1 MRFEMSEE
9 NSKTVLSSTKW
20 ITNVGQNCLTSLNN
34 STKPTSSG
42 KKLIN
47 AFLLVPIIV
56 PTAITALS
64 LSLTM
69 LFLNAVNVQKDDSKL
84 SKVIKFIVS
93 SLIYTAAIVVLI
105 PRIVLNLIIS
115 LIPGLIFY
123 YINKDMFSQKDI
135 ENSQGQPVNKVEISN
150 DKEYNERVE
159 KKEASISGTDQHQNN
174 EEHEQNELR
183 SNSQSN
189 SEQHHS
195 AYNQALVS
203 NGQLHNRS
211 TVEAASREV
220 GNTGFVDQTVIA
232 KDINNDG
239 IRDDGMMMRTVGN
252 DRNFTACG
260 VATGNAANKQEGFAT
275 PMGVSCNIVEN
286 EIDSQPGCSM
296 STGTDKKQAIKH
308 LKQSESART
317 LLSDGSEILSIE
329 QFGSSQ
335 RKQ

>member
-1 MRFEMSEE
+1 MKFERSEE
-9 NSKTVLSSTKW
+9 NSKRVLSGTKW
-20 ITNVGQNCLTSLNN
+20 ITNVGQNYLTSLNN

-93 SLIYTAAIVVLI
+93 SLIYIAATVVLI
-105 PRIVLNLIIS
+105 PCIVLNLIIS

-135 ENSQGQPVNKVEISN
+135 KNSQGQPVNKVEISN

-159 KKEASISGTDQHQNN
+159 KEASILGTDQHQNN

-203 NGQLHNRS
+203 NGQLHNQP
-211 TVEAASREV
+211 TVEVISREV
-220 GNTGFVDQTVIA
+220 GNTRFVDQTVIA

-239 IRDDGMMMRTVGN
+239 IRDGGMMMRAVGN

-260 VATGNAANKQEGFAT
+260 VVTGNATNKQEGFAT
-275 PMGVSCNIVEN
+275 AMKLSCNIVEN
-286 EIDSQPGCSM
+286 GIDFQLGCSM
-296 STGTDKKQAIKH
+296 RTGTDKKQAIKH
-308 LKQSESART
+308 LKQSESAQT
-317 LLSDGSEILSIE
+317 LLSGDSGILSIE

>member
-1 MRFEMSEE
+1 MSEE

>member
-1 MRFEMSEE
+1 MKFEMSEE
-9 NSKTVLSSTKW
+9 NSKRVLSGTKW
-20 ITNVGQNCLTSLNN
+20 ITNVGQNYLTSLNN

-93 SLIYTAAIVVLI
+93 SLIYIAATVVLI
-105 PRIVLNLIIS
+105 PCIVLNLIIS

-159 KKEASISGTDQHQNN
+159 KEASISGTDQHQNN

-203 NGQLHNRS
+203 NGQLHNQP
-211 TVEAASREV
+211 TVEVISREV
-220 GNTGFVDQTVIA
+220 GNTRFVDQTVIA

-239 IRDDGMMMRTVGN
+239 IRDGGMMMRTVGN

-260 VATGNAANKQEGFAT
+260 VVTGNATNKQEGFAT
-275 PMGVSCNIVEN
+275 AMGFSCNIVEN
-286 EIDSQPGCSM
+286 GIDFQLGCSM
-296 STGTDKKQAIKH
+296 RTGTDKKQAIKH

-317 LLSDGSEILSIE
+317 LLSGDSGILSIE

>member
-1 MRFEMSEE
+1 MKFEMSEE
-9 NSKTVLSSTKW
+9 NSKRVLSGTKW
-20 ITNVGQNCLTSLNN
+20 ITNVGQNYLTSLNN

-64 LSLTM
+64 LSLIM

-93 SLIYTAAIVVLI
+93 SLIYIAATVVLI
-105 PRIVLNLIIS
+105 PCIVLNLIIS

-159 KKEASISGTDQHQNN
+159 KEASISGTDQHQNN

-203 NGQLHNRS
+203 NGQLHNQP
-211 TVEAASREV
+211 TVEVISREV
-220 GNTGFVDQTVIA
+220 GNTRFVDQTVIA

-239 IRDDGMMMRTVGN
+239 IRDGGMMMRTVGN

-260 VATGNAANKQEGFAT
+260 VVTGNATNKQEGFAT
-275 PMGVSCNIVEN
+275 AMGFSCNIVEN
-286 EIDSQPGCSM
+286 GIDFQLGCSM
-296 STGTDKKQAIKH
+296 RTGTDKKQAIKH

-317 LLSDGSEILSIE
+317 LLSGDSGILSIE

>member
-1 MRFEMSEE
+1 MVVKMKFEMSEE
-9 NSKTVLSSTKW
+9 NSKRVLSGTKW
-20 ITNVGQNCLTSLNN
+20 ITNVGQNYLASLNN

-93 SLIYTAAIVVLI
+93 SLIYIAATVVLI
-105 PRIVLNLIIS
+105 PCIVLNLIIS

-135 ENSQGQPVNKVEISN
+135 ENSQGQPVNKSE
-150 DKEYNERVE
+150 EYNKRVE
-159 KKEASISGTDQHQNN
+159 EEASMLGTDQHQNN
-174 EEHEQNELR
+174 EEHEQNELG

-195 AYNQALVS
+195 AHNQALVS
-203 NGQLHNRS
+203 NGQLHNQP
-211 TVEAASREV
+211 TVEVISREV
-220 GNTGFVDQTVIA
+220 GNTRFVDQTVIV
-232 KDINNDG
+232 KNINNDG
-239 IRDDGMMMRTVGN
+239 IRDGGMMMRTVGN

-260 VATGNAANKQEGFAT
+260 VVTGNATNKQEGFAT
-275 PMGVSCNIVEN
+275 AMGFSCNIVEN
-286 EIDSQPGCSM
+286 GIDSQLGCSM
-296 STGTDKKQAIKH
+296 RTGTDKKQAIKH

-317 LLSDGSEILSIE
+317 LLSGDSGILSIE
-329 QFGSSQ
+329 QLGSSQ
-335 RKQ
+335 RK

>member
-1 MRFEMSEE
+1 MKFEMSEE
-9 NSKTVLSSTKW
+9 NSKRVLSGTKW
-20 ITNVGQNCLTSLNN
+20 ITNVDQNYLTSLNN

-93 SLIYTAAIVVLI
+93 SLIYIAATVVLI
-105 PRIVLNLIIS
+105 PCIVLNLIIS

-159 KKEASISGTDQHQNN
+159 KEASISGTDQHQNN

-203 NGQLHNRS
+203 NGQLHNQP
-211 TVEAASREV
+211 TVEVISREV
-220 GNTGFVDQTVIA
+220 GNTRFVDQTVIA

-239 IRDDGMMMRTVGN
+239 IRDGGMMMRTVGN

-260 VATGNAANKQEGFAT
+260 VVTGNATNKQEGFAT
-275 PMGVSCNIVEN
+275 AMGFSCNIVEN
-286 EIDSQPGCSM
+286 GKDFQLGCSM
-296 STGTDKKQAIKH
+296 RTGTDKKQAIKH

-317 LLSDGSEILSIE
+317 LLSGDSGILSIE

>member
-1 MRFEMSEE
+1 MKFEMSEE
-9 NSKTVLSSTKW
+9 NSKRVLSGTKW
-20 ITNVGQNCLTSLNN
+20 ITNVGQNYLTSLNN

-93 SLIYTAAIVVLI
+93 SLIYIAATVVLI
-105 PRIVLNLIIS
+105 PCIVLNLIIS

-159 KKEASISGTDQHQNN
+159 KEASILGTDQHQNN

-203 NGQLHNRS
+203 NGQLHNQP
-211 TVEAASREV
+211 TVEVISREV
-220 GNTGFVDQTVIA
+220 GNTRFVDQTVIA

-239 IRDDGMMMRTVGN
+239 IRDGGMMMRTVGN

-260 VATGNAANKQEGFAT
+260 VVTGNATNKQEGFAT
-275 PMGVSCNIVEN
+275 AMGFSCNIVEN
-286 EIDSQPGCSM
+286 GIDFQLGCSM
-296 STGTDKKQAIKH
+296 RTGTDKKQAIKH

-317 LLSDGSEILSIE
+317 LLSGDSGILSIE

>member
-1 MRFEMSEE
+1 M
-9 NSKTVLSSTKW
+9 
-20 ITNVGQNCLTSLNN
+20 
-34 STKPTSSG
+34 
-42 KKLIN
+42 
-47 AFLLVPIIV
+47 

-93 SLIYTAAIVVLI
+93 SLIYIAATVVLI
-105 PRIVLNLIIS
+105 PCIVLNLIIS

-159 KKEASISGTDQHQNN
+159 KEASILGTDQHQNN

-203 NGQLHNRS
+203 NGQLHNQP
-211 TVEAASREV
+211 TVEVISREV
-220 GNTGFVDQTVIA
+220 GNTRFVDQTVIA

-239 IRDDGMMMRTVGN
+239 IRDGGMMMRTVGN

-260 VATGNAANKQEGFAT
+260 VVTGNATNKQEGFTTA
-275 PMGVSCNIVEN
+275 MGFSCNIVEN
-286 EIDSQPGCSM
+286 GIDFQLGCSM
-296 STGTDKKQAIKH
+296 RTGTDKKQAIKH

-317 LLSDGSEILSIE
+317 LLSGDSGILSIE

>member
-1 MRFEMSEE
+1 MKFEMSEE
-9 NSKTVLSSTKW
+9 NSKRVLSGTKW
-20 ITNVGQNCLTSLNN
+20 ITNVGQNYLTSLNN

-93 SLIYTAAIVVLI
+93 SLIYIAATVVLI
-105 PRIVLNLIIS
+105 PCIVLNLIIS
-115 LIPGLIFY
+115 LIPGLILY

-159 KKEASISGTDQHQNN
+159 KEARISGTDQHQNN

-203 NGQLHNRS
+203 NGQLHNQP
-211 TVEAASREV
+211 TVEVISREV
-220 GNTGFVDQTVIA
+220 GNTRFVDQTVIA

-239 IRDDGMMMRTVGN
+239 IRDGGMMMRTVGN

-260 VATGNAANKQEGFAT
+260 VVTGNATNKQEGFAT
-275 PMGVSCNIVEN
+275 AMGFSCNIVEN
-286 EIDSQPGCSM
+286 GIDFQLGCSM
-296 STGTDKKQAIKH
+296 RTGTDKKQAIKH

-317 LLSDGSEILSIE
+317 LLSGDSGILSIE

>member
-1 MRFEMSEE
+1 MKFEMSEE
-9 NSKTVLSSTKW
+9 NSKRVLSGTKW
-20 ITNVGQNCLTSLNN
+20 ITNVGQNYLTSLNN

-93 SLIYTAAIVVLI
+93 SLIYIAATVVLI
-105 PRIVLNLIIS
+105 PCIVLNLIIS

-123 YINKDMFSQKDI
+123 YIHKDI

-159 KKEASISGTDQHQNN
+159 KEASISGTDQHQNN

-195 AYNQALVS
+195 ACNQALVS
-203 NGQLHNRS
+203 NGQLHNQP
-211 TVEAASREV
+211 TVEVISREV
-220 GNTGFVDQTVIA
+220 GNTRFVDQTVIA

-239 IRDDGMMMRTVGN
+239 IRDGGMVMRTVGN
-252 DRNFTACG
+252 DRNFTVCG
-260 VATGNAANKQEGFAT
+260 VVTGNATNKQEGFAT
-275 PMGVSCNIVEN
+275 AMGFSCNIVAN
-286 EIDSQPGCSM
+286 GIDFQLGCSM
-296 STGTDKKQAIKH
+296 RTGTDKKQAIKH

-317 LLSDGSEILSIE
+317 LLSGDSGILSIE

>member
-1 MRFEMSEE
+1 MAG
-9 NSKTVLSSTKW
+9 TKW
-20 ITNVGQNCLTSLNN
+20 ITNVGQNYLTSLNN

-93 SLIYTAAIVVLI
+93 SLIYIAATVVLI
-105 PRIVLNLIIS
+105 PCIVLNLIIS

-159 KKEASISGTDQHQNN
+159 KEASISGTDQHQNN

-203 NGQLHNRS
+203 NGQLHNQP
-211 TVEAASREV
+211 TVEVISREV
-220 GNTGFVDQTVIA
+220 GNTRFVDQTVIA

-239 IRDDGMMMRTVGN
+239 IRDGGMMMRTVGN

-260 VATGNAANKQEGFAT
+260 VVTGNATNKQEGFAT
-275 PMGVSCNIVEN
+275 AMGFSCNIVEN
-286 EIDSQPGCSM
+286 GIDFQLGCSM
-296 STGTDKKQAIKH
+296 RTGTDKKQAIKH

-317 LLSDGSEILSIE
+317 LLSGDSGILSIE

>member
-1 MRFEMSEE
+1 MKFEMSEE
-9 NSKTVLSSTKW
+9 NSKRVLSGTKW
-20 ITNVGQNCLTSLNN
+20 ITNVGQNYLTSLNN

-93 SLIYTAAIVVLI
+93 SLIYIAATVVLI
-105 PRIVLNLIIS
+105 PCIVLNLIIS

-159 KKEASISGTDQHQNN
+159 KEASISGTDQHQNN

-203 NGQLHNRS
+203 NGQLHNQP
-211 TVEAASREV
+211 TVEVISREV
-220 GNTGFVDQTVIA
+220 GNTRFVDQTVIA

-239 IRDDGMMMRTVGN
+239 IRDGGMMMRTVGN
-252 DRNFTACG
+252 DRNFTAC
-260 VATGNAANKQEGFAT
+260 VVVTGNATNKQEGFAT
-275 PMGVSCNIVEN
+275 AMGFSCNIVEN
-286 EIDSQPGCSM
+286 GIDFQLGCSM
-296 STGTDKKQAIKH
+296 RTGTDKKQAIKH

-317 LLSDGSEILSIE
+317 LLSGDSGILSIE

>member
-1 MRFEMSEE
+1 MKFEMSEE
-9 NSKTVLSSTKW
+9 NSKRVLSGTKW
-20 ITNVGQNCLTSLNN
+20 ITNVDQNYLTSLNN

-93 SLIYTAAIVVLI
+93 SLIYIAATVVLI
-105 PRIVLNLIIS
+105 PCIVLNLIIS

-159 KKEASISGTDQHQNN
+159 KEASISGTDQHQNN

-203 NGQLHNRS
+203 NGQLHNQP
-211 TVEAASREV
+211 TVEVISREV
-220 GNTGFVDQTVIA
+220 GNTRFVDQTVIA

-239 IRDDGMMMRTVGN
+239 IRDGGMMMRTVGN

-260 VATGNAANKQEGFAT
+260 VVTGNATNKQEGFAT
-275 PMGVSCNIVEN
+275 AMGFSCNIVEN
-286 EIDSQPGCSM
+286 GIDFQLGCSM
-296 STGTDKKQAIKH
+296 RTGTDKKQAIKH

-317 LLSDGSEILSIE
+317 LLSGDSGILSIE

>member
-1 MRFEMSEE
+1 MKFEMSEE
-9 NSKTVLSSTKW
+9 NSKRVLSGTKW
-20 ITNVGQNCLTSLNN
+20 ITNVGQNYLTSLNN

-93 SLIYTAAIVVLI
+93 SLIYIAATVVLI
-105 PRIVLNLIIS
+105 PCIVLNLIIS

-159 KKEASISGTDQHQNN
+159 KEASISGTDQHQNN

-203 NGQLHNRS
+203 DGQLHNQP
-211 TVEAASREV
+211 TVEVISREV
-220 GNTGFVDQTVIA
+220 GNTRFVDQTVIA

-239 IRDDGMMMRTVGN
+239 IRDGGMMMRTVGN

-260 VATGNAANKQEGFAT
+260 VVTGNATNKQEGFAT
-275 PMGVSCNIVEN
+275 AMGFSCNIVEN
-286 EIDSQPGCSM
+286 GIDFQLGCSM
-296 STGTDKKQAIKH
+296 RTGTDKKQAIKH

-317 LLSDGSEILSIE
+317 LLSGDSGILSIE

>member
-1 MRFEMSEE
+1 MKFEMSEE
-9 NSKTVLSSTKW
+9 NSKRVLSGTKW
-20 ITNVGQNCLTSLNN
+20 ITNVGQNYLTSLNN

-56 PTAITALS
+56 PTAIPALS

-93 SLIYTAAIVVLI
+93 SLIYIAATVVLI
-105 PRIVLNLIIS
+105 PCIVLNLIIS

-135 ENSQGQPVNKVEISN
+135 ENSQGKPVNKVEISN
-150 DKEYNERVE
+150 NKEYNERVE
-159 KKEASISGTDQHQNN
+159 KEASILGTEQHQNN

-203 NGQLHNRS
+203 NGQLHNQP
-211 TVEAASREV
+211 TVEVISREV
-220 GNTGFVDQTVIA
+220 GNTRFVDQTVIA

-239 IRDDGMMMRTVGN
+239 IRDGGMMMRTVGN

-260 VATGNAANKQEGFAT
+260 VVTGNATNKQEGFAT
-275 PMGVSCNIVEN
+275 VMGFSCNIVEN
-286 EIDSQPGCSM
+286 GIDFQLGCSM
-296 STGTDKKQAIKH
+296 RTGTDKKQAIKH

-317 LLSDGSEILSIE
+317 FLSGDSGILSIE

>member
-1 MRFEMSEE
+1 MKLEMSEE
-9 NSKTVLSSTKW
+9 NSKRVLSGTKW
-20 ITNVGQNCLTSLNN
+20 ITNVGQNYLASLNN

-69 LFLNAVNVQKDDSKL
+69 LFLNAVSAQKDDSTL
-84 SKVIKFIVS
+84 SKVIKFIVR
-93 SLIYTAAIVVLI
+93 SLIYIAAAVVLI
-105 PRIVLNLIIS
+105 PCIVLNLIIS
-115 LIPGLIFY
+115 LIPFLIFRA
-123 YINKDMFSQKDI
+123 INKDMFGQKNI
-135 ENSQGQPVNKVEISN
+135 ENKPVNKVEISN

-159 KKEASISGTDQHQNN
+159 KEASMLGTDQHQNN

-203 NGQLHNRS
+203 NGQLHNQP
-211 TVEAASREV
+211 TVEVISREV
-220 GNTGFVDQTVIA
+220 GNTRFVDQTVIA
-232 KDINNDG
+232 KNINNDD
-239 IRDDGMMMRTVGN
+239 IRDGEMMMRTVGN
-252 DRNFTACG
+252 ERNFTVCS
-260 VATGNAANKQEGFAT
+260 VITGNATNKQEGFAT
-275 PMGVSCNIVEN
+275 AMGFSCNIVKDG
-286 EIDSQPGCSM
+286 IDFQLGCSVR
-296 STGTDKKQAIKH
+296 TGTDKNQAIEH

-317 LLSDGSEILSIE
+317 LLSGNGGILSIE
-329 QFGSSQ
+329 QPGSSQ
-335 RKQ
+335 RK

>member
-1 MRFEMSEE
+1 MKFEMSEE
-9 NSKTVLSSTKW
+9 NSKRVLSGTKW
-20 ITNVGQNCLTSLNN
+20 ITNVGQNYLTSLNN

-93 SLIYTAAIVVLI
+93 SLIYIAATVVLI
-105 PRIVLNLIIS
+105 PCIVLNLIIS

-159 KKEASISGTDQHQNN
+159 KEASISGTDQHQNN

-203 NGQLHNRS
+203 NGQLHNQP
-211 TVEAASREV
+211 TVEVISREV
-220 GNTGFVDQTVIA
+220 GNTRFVDQTVIA

-239 IRDDGMMMRTVGN
+239 IRDGGMMMRTVGN

-260 VATGNAANKQEGFAT
+260 VVTGNATNKQEGFAT
-275 PMGVSCNIVEN
+275 AMGFSCNIVEN
-286 EIDSQPGCSM
+286 RIDFQLGCSM
-296 STGTDKKQAIKH
+296 RTGTDKKQAIKH

-317 LLSDGSEILSIE
+317 LLSGDSGILSIE

>member
-1 MRFEMSEE
+1 MKFEMSEE
-9 NSKTVLSSTKW
+9 NSKRVLSGTKW
-20 ITNVGQNCLTSLNN
+20 ITNVGQNYLTSLNN

-93 SLIYTAAIVVLI
+93 SLIYIAATVVLI
-105 PRIVLNLIIS
+105 PCIVLNLIIS

-159 KKEASISGTDQHQNN
+159 KEASILGTDQHQNN

-203 NGQLHNRS
+203 NGQLHNQPN
-211 TVEAASREV
+211 VEVISREV
-220 GNTGFVDQTVIA
+220 GNTRFVDQTVIA

-239 IRDDGMMMRTVGN
+239 IRDGGMMMRTVGN

-260 VATGNAANKQEGFAT
+260 VVTGNATNKQEGFAT
-275 PMGVSCNIVEN
+275 AMGFSCNIVEN
-286 EIDSQPGCSM
+286 GID
-296 STGTDKKQAIKH
+296 
-308 LKQSESART
+308 
-317 LLSDGSEILSIE
+317 
-329 QFGSSQ
+329 F
-335 RKQ
+335 

>member
-1 MRFEMSEE
+1 MKFEMSEE
-9 NSKTVLSSTKW
+9 NSKRVLSGTKW
-20 ITNVGQNCLTSLNN
+20 ITNVGQNYLTSLNN

-93 SLIYTAAIVVLI
+93 SLIYIAATVVLI
-105 PRIVLNLIIS
+105 PCIVLNLIIS

-159 KKEASISGTDQHQNN
+159 KEASISGTDQHQNN

-183 SNSQSN
+183 NNSQSN

-203 NGQLHNRS
+203 NGQLHNQP
-211 TVEAASREV
+211 TVEVISREV
-220 GNTGFVDQTVIA
+220 GNTRFVDQTVIA

-239 IRDDGMMMRTVGN
+239 IRDGGMMMRTVGN

-260 VATGNAANKQEGFAT
+260 VVTGNATNKQEGFAT
-275 PMGVSCNIVEN
+275 AMGFSCNIVEN
-286 EIDSQPGCSM
+286 GIDFQLGCSM
-296 STGTDKKQAIKH
+296 RTGTDKKQAIKH
-308 LKQSESART
+308 LKA
-317 LLSDGSEILSIE
+317 
-329 QFGSSQ
+329 
-335 RKQ
+335 K

>member
-1 MRFEMSEE
+1 MKFEMSEE
-9 NSKTVLSSTKW
+9 NSKRVLSGTKW
-20 ITNVGQNCLTSLNN
+20 ITNVGQNYLTSLNN
-34 STKPTSSG
+34 STKTTSSG

-93 SLIYTAAIVVLI
+93 SLIYIAATVVLI
-105 PRIVLNLIIS
+105 PCIVLNLIIS

-159 KKEASISGTDQHQNN
+159 KEASISGTDQHQNN

-203 NGQLHNRS
+203 NGQLHNQP
-211 TVEAASREV
+211 TVEVISREV
-220 GNTGFVDQTVIA
+220 GNTRFVDQTVIA

-239 IRDDGMMMRTVGN
+239 IRDGGMMMRTVGN

-260 VATGNAANKQEGFAT
+260 VVTGNATNKQEGFAT
-275 PMGVSCNIVEN
+275 AMGFSCNIVEN
-286 EIDSQPGCSM
+286 GIDFQLGCSM
-296 STGTDKKQAIKH
+296 RTGTDKKQAIKH

-317 LLSDGSEILSIE
+317 LLSGDSGILSIE

>member
-1 MRFEMSEE
+1 MKFEMSEE
-9 NSKTVLSSTKW
+9 NSKRVLSGTKW
-20 ITNVGQNCLTSLNN
+20 ITNVGQNYLTSLNN

-93 SLIYTAAIVVLI
+93 SLIYIAATVVLI
-105 PRIVLNLIIS
+105 PCIVLNLIIS

-159 KKEASISGTDQHQNN
+159 KEASILGTDQHQNN

-203 NGQLHNRS
+203 NGQLHNQP
-211 TVEAASREV
+211 TVEVISREV
-220 GNTGFVDQTVIA
+220 GNTRFVDQTVIA

-239 IRDDGMMMRTVGN
+239 IRDGGMMMRTVGN

-260 VATGNAANKQEGFAT
+260 VVTGNATNKQEGFAT
-275 PMGVSCNIVEN
+275 AMGFSCNIVEN
-286 EIDSQPGCSM
+286 GIDFQLGCSM
-296 STGTDKKQAIKH
+296 RTGTDKKQAIKH

-317 LLSDGSEILSIE
+317 LLSGDSGILSIE
-329 QFGSSQ
+329 QPGSSQ
-335 RKQ
+335 RK